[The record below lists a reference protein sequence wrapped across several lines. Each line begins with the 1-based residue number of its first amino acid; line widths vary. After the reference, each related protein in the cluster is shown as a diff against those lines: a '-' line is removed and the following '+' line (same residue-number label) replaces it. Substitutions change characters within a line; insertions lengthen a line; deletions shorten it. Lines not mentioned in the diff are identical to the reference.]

1 MDCQKG
7 CIAPGDWLQ
16 FFGLGE
22 IVNELVLTFIVFGIL
37 GVAMLFMNRLLG
49 PRKRQPEKDLPFECG
64 SPYLQKGIPPVPVP
78 FALAALMFL
87 LFDVEVVFFFP
98 LALVL
103 RDAGARGVLAFLA
116 FLAVLV
122 PGFLYAWKKGAFDW
136 GR

>member
-1 MDCQKG
+1 MT
-7 CIAPGDWLQ
+7 
-16 FFGLGE
+16 
-22 IVNELVLTFIVFGIL
+22 ELVLTFIVFGAL
-37 GVAMLFMNRLLG
+37 GAVMLFMNRLLG
-49 PRKRQPEKDLPFECG
+49 PRKRNPVKDLPFECG

-103 RDAGARGVLAFLA
+103 RGSGTRGVLAFLA

-122 PGFLYAWKKGAFDW
+122 PGLLYAWKKGAFDW
-136 GR
+136 KP

>member
-1 MDCQKG
+1 MT
-7 CIAPGDWLQ
+7 
-16 FFGLGE
+16 
-22 IVNELVLTFIVFGIL
+22 ELVLTFVVFGGL

-49 PRKRQPEKDLPFECG
+49 PRKRHPAKDRPFECG

-78 FALAALMFL
+78 FALAALIFL
-87 LFDVEVVFFFP
+87 LFDVEIIFFFP
-98 LALVL
+98 WALAL